1 MSKDRRRCALV
12 TGASSGIGEAF
23 CRELAADGFDLV
35 LTARREERLGELGK
49 ELERMHGVKALAVPA
64 DLADP
69 EAPRQL
75 LAVVDKAGLEVDVL
89 VNNAGYGLPGHY
101 LDYPWERHAEFV
113 QVLLTAVAHTTRLVL
128 PGMVERGW
136 GRLINVASL
145 AALVTSTQQGH
156 TLYPAAKAFVVKMS
170 ESLALELT
178 GTGVNV
184 TVCCPGFTYS
194 EFHDVMGNREQV
206 SELPSF
212 MWMDA
217 AEVARKTIDAAE
229 RGQVVFVPGAP
240 NRALAGLSRLLP
252 KALALKIS
260 AQVSKRTGKQR

>member
-1 MSKDRRRCALV
+1 MTGDRRRCALV

-23 CRELAADGFDLV
+23 CRELAAGGFDLV
-35 LTARREERLGELGK
+35 LTARRRERLGALAQ
-49 ELERMHGVKALAVPA
+49 ELERGHRVKTLVVPG

-69 EAPRQL
+69 EVPRQL
-75 LAVVDKAGLEVDVL
+75 LAAVGGAGLNVDVL

-101 LDYPWERHAEFV
+101 LDYPWERHAEFI
-113 QVLLTAVAHTTRLVL
+113 QVLLTSVAHTTRLVL

-136 GRLINVASL
+136 GRVINVGSL
-145 AALVTSTQQGH
+145 GALLTSSKGH
-156 TLYPAAKAFVVKMS
+156 TLYAAAKAFVLKMS
-170 ESLALELT
+170 ESLALELE
-178 GTGVNV
+178 GTGVRV
-184 TVCCPGFTYS
+184 TACCPGFTYS

-206 SELPSF
+206 SKLPSF

-229 RGQVVFVPGAP
+229 RGQVVFIPGPP

-252 KALALKIS
+252 RALALKIAS
-260 AQVSKRTGKQR
+260 QVTERTQKQG

>member
-35 LTARREERLGELGK
+35 LTARRQERLGALGR
-49 ELERMHGVKALAVPA
+49 ELERDHDIKALAVPA

-75 LAVVDKAGLEVDVL
+75 LAAVDKAGLEVDVL
-89 VNNAGYGLPGHY
+89 VNNAGYALPGQY
-101 LDYPWERHAEFV
+101 LDYPWERHADFI

-145 AALVTSTQQGH
+145 AGLVTSSQGH
-156 TLYPAAKAFVVKMS
+156 ILYAAAKAFVVKMS

-217 AEVARKTIDAAE
+217 TEVARQTMDAAE
-229 RGQVVFVPGAP
+229 RGKVVFVPGAP
-240 NRALAGLSRLLP
+240 NRAIARLSRILP
-252 KALALKIS
+252 KALALKIM
-260 AQVSKRTGKQR
+260 AQVRKRTGKQG

>member
-1 MSKDRRRCALV
+1 V

-64 DLADP
+64 DLVDP

-75 LAVVDKAGLEVDVL
+75 IAAIDKAGLDVDVL
-89 VNNAGYGLPGHY
+89 VNNAGYALPGHY
-101 LDYPWERHAEFV
+101 LDYPWERHAEFI
-113 QVLLTAVAHTTRLVL
+113 QVLLISVAHTTRLVL

-136 GRLINVASL
+136 GRVINVASL
-145 AALVTSTQQGH
+145 AALLTSSIEGH
-156 TLYPAAKAFVVKMS
+156 TLYAAAKAFVLKMS
-170 ESLALELT
+170 ESLALELD
-178 GTGVNV
+178 GTGVKV
-184 TVCCPGFTYS
+184 TVCCPGYTYS

-217 AEVARKTIDAAE
+217 VEVARKTIDAAE
-229 RGQVVFVPGAP
+229 RGQVFFVPGAP

-252 KALALKIS
+252 KALTLKIS
-260 AQVSKRTGKQR
+260 AQVSKRTRKQT